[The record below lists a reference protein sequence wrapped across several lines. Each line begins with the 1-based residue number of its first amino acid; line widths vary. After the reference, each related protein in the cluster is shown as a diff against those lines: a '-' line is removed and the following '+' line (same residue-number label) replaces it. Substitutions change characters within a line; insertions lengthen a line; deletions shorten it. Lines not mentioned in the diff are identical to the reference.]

1 MTEPARDTPRQT
13 PDIRVGST
21 PNALIP
27 ISSAARSLAAE
38 PWHWFSLFAVTAAA
52 VLADQVT
59 KLVVASA
66 LSLDDGV
73 RVIGPLSI
81 HHVRNSGIA
90 FGLFASRTSAVIVL
104 TAFAVGAMIVFYAR
118 SAQRHPFLPVAL
130 GLVLGGSLSNLV
142 DRVRLGHVTDF
153 IDLKYWPAFNLA
165 DSFIVVGV
173 AALLLALVAA
183 DRKWSDQRAL
193 LSRPPGQ
200 SPRGL

>member
-1 MTEPARDTPRQT
+1 RHLRHLYGLWRGDPTRAPRGGAVRDVVHRRQAPPGARVSEPAREASRQA
-13 PDIRVGST
+13 PDIRGGST

-38 PWHWFSLFAVTAAA
+38 SWHWVSLFVVTGAA

-73 RVIGPLSI
+73 KVIGPLSI

-104 TAFAVGAMIVFYAR
+104 TAFAVGAMIVFYA
-118 SAQRHPFLPVAL
+118 
-130 GLVLGGSLSNLV
+130 
-142 DRVRLGHVTDF
+142 
-153 IDLKYWPAFNLA
+153 
-165 DSFIVVGV
+165 
-173 AALLLALVAA
+173 
-183 DRKWSDQRAL
+183 
-193 LSRPPGQ
+193 
-200 SPRGL
+200 